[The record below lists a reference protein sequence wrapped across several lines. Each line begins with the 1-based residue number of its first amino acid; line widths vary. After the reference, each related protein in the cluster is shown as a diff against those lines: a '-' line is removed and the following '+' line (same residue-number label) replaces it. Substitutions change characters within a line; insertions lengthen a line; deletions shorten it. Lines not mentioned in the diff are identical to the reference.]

1 MGTKY
6 FPEPDFFEG
15 AIIAIEHGPAYG
27 SQLAGLHSLRA
38 FAAAGIFDKAVA
50 IITGKLDEEARNIL
64 RKVINEEVHREDM
77 ILFENVDF
85 VHHTPMTI
93 LPVGV
98 MCEIDCENATFK
110 ILESG
115 VRE

>member
-1 MGTKY
+1 MV
-6 FPEPDFFEG
+6 PAPDFFEG
-15 AIIAIEHGPAYG
+15 AFIAIEHGPVYG

-38 FAAAGIFDKAVA
+38 FAAAGMFDKAAGV
-50 IITGKLDEEARNIL
+50 ITGKLDEEAAAVL
-64 RKVINEEVHREDM
+64 QKVINEEVHREDM

-85 VHHTPMTI
+85 VHHTPMTV

-98 MCEIDCENATFK
+98 MCEIDCENATFR

-115 VRE
+115 VKE